1 VSQVDL
7 AAGFMR
13 TGQIEIRPDQ
23 RRAAQRGE
31 DAALLWGFAA
41 DRPANRRS
49 NPHGIGVI
57 FGKPFCQRPDQAA
70 IGIQAENLKSRHAA
84 LG

>member
-1 VSQVDL
+1 VVRWRSRFGDSVSQVDL

-13 TGQIEIRPDQ
+13 TDEIKIRPDQ

-31 DAALLWGFAA
+31 DTSLPRLG
-41 DRPANRRS
+41 DP
-49 NPHGIGVI
+49 
-57 FGKPFCQRPDQAA
+57 
-70 IGIQAENLKSRHAA
+70 A